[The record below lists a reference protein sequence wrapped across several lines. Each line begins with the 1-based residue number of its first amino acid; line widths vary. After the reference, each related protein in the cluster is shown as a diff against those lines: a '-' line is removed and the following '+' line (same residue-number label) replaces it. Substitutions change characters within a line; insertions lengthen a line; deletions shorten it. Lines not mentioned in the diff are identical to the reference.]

1 MYYHCFNALVSWP
14 LMHAAVVVL
23 GTAMLYRFLVTAVQ
37 TAGFLKPQQAIVKV
51 IEDGALR
58 IRVTVDSS
66 KIKWEGGQHFFVRFT
81 SPSFYPWQTHPFTV
95 ANLVSVSGRSSLSTI
110 HQGSDLEKQE
120 SRESTPSQPSPDAN
134 FVHFVLRPYS
144 GLTCRLFNRASS
156 ASGSLNLSVLL
167 DGPYSSGAAE
177 HVAVSSSDRTLVVA
191 GGTGLSFALPLVLE
205 AMSGSST
212 TAPSARLQA
221 VDVAWAVRHVLCVEW
236 YRSLIDQ
243 TRAVA
248 SARGIDFRLTLYVSR
263 FNELDLQLSLSR
275 EDEIRSEG
283 EKDVLEGVEVVQGR
297 PDGAALVRA
306 ATKIAAERLVFVSE

>member
-37 TAGFLKPQQAIVKV
+37 TAGFLKPQQAIVEV
-51 IEDGALR
+51 IEEGALR

-66 KIKWEGGQHFFVRFT
+66 KIKWEGGQYFFVRFT

-95 ANLVSVSGRSSLSTI
+95 ANLVSGCSSPSTF

-144 GLTCRLFNRASS
+144 GLTRRLFNRASS

-177 HVAVSSSDRTLVVA
+177 LVAVSSSDRTLVVA

-243 TRAVA
+243 TRAIA

-275 EDEIRSEG
+275 DDEIRWEG

-306 ATKIAAERLVFVSE
+306 ATKIAAERLVVVSE